1 MKNPIVTGLLISVC
15 MCYFASCV
23 SPPKQTIPV
32 AQIKDTVAFYR
43 VGDMPIDD
51 DVKYLLD
58 NPNQIDNI
66 NRVLRVMH
74 RYGVRDMNRD
84 GLINCID
91 YSITFR
97 NLYGS
102 TAHLVINRNYING
115 MNHMFIILYRPQQI
129 HIEPQ
134 GDENWYTM
142 GQVWGVMYDKY
153 CNTDVTDVWGQYIG
167 Y

>member
-1 MKNPIVTGLLISVC
+1 MRIKILFGLAML
-15 MCYFASCV
+15 FTLTASL
-23 SPPKQTIPV
+23 SAQTIPV
-32 AQIKDTVAFYR
+32 AQIKDTVAYYR

-51 DVKYLLD
+51 DVKYLLN

-66 NRVLRVMH
+66 NRVLRVMR

-102 TAHLVINRNYING
+102 KAKLIINRSYVHD
-115 MNHMFIILYRPQQI
+115 MNHMFVIVEGL

-134 GDENWYTM
+134 GDENWYMM
-142 GQVWGVMYDKY
+142 GQVWGVRYDEY
-153 CNTDVTDVWGQYIG
+153 CNKDVTKVWGQYIG